1 MSRMNNQKRLDQI
14 SGLWEE
20 LGVTQILE
28 QVVPLNRRYLVDR
41 LLRVLAGVEDVEDD
55 RLPRIL
61 ADVEDV
67 ED

>member
-1 MSRMNNQKRLDQI
+1 MGHMSSHKRLDQI

-20 LGVTQILE
+20 LGITELLE

-55 RLPRIL
+55 RLPSIL
-61 ADVEDV
+61 AGVEDV